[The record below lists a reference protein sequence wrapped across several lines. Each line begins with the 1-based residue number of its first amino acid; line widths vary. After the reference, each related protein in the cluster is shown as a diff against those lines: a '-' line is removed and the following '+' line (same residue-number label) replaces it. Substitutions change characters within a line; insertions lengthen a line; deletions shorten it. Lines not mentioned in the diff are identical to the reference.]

1 MRIDKNKAVL
11 KFLND
16 CPVIKDNPLFFNFGD
31 VEDGSS
37 QYTTS
42 SNDEALNTTFID
54 GSKKKLFTF
63 NIMTFKTISSNA
75 IIKDDSIL
83 NENVEDLAELQEII
97 EWVNEQGEDNVFP
110 NFGEGCQIE
119 SMATTTDIPY
129 YEGVETSVSPALA
142 MYSIAIRIE
151 YIDYTKTLY

>member
-1 MRIDKNKAVL
+1 METVQSTHVGAYG
-11 KFLND
+11 F
-16 CPVIKDNPLFFNFGD
+16 
-31 VEDGSS
+31 
-37 QYTTS
+37 
-42 SNDEALNTTFID
+42 
-54 GSKKKLFTF
+54 
-63 NIMTFKTISSNA
+63 

-119 SMATTTDIPY
+119 SMATTTDTPY